1 MKNFIF
7 TVDVESFTFETNN
20 YDDKVIYRLENDA
33 MPKLLSL
40 LHKFEITATFFYTAS
55 YLKISKDSFYEVLNQ
70 GHEIA
75 SHGWDHSECYDK
87 MSLKEQVD
95 FLKKSKDA
103 VEELAN
109 NKIYSFRAPFL
120 RINSDTIK
128 ALEITGFKIDSSV
141 ASKRCDFMFTTGA
154 LQKLALL
161 TAPSGSYIPSRDN
174 PYKKGNSNI
183 LEVPVSSYIWSLT
196 GTHLRISEY
205 PTKLLVMYLINQKKI
220 NPQVFLL
227 HPSELLA
234 FTKKKT
240 FRRGNIFQDNIRHW
254 IKMKDL
260 GDEAI
265 TKIESF
271 IEAIKN
277 DVKFNSIY
285 NYYELQKSE

>member
-7 TVDVESFTFETNN
+7 TIDVESFSFETYN

-40 LHKFEITATFFYTAS
+40 FHKFDITATFFYTAS
-55 YLKISKDSFYEVLNQ
+55 YLKISKDSFYEVIKQ

-75 SHGWDHSECYDK
+75 SHGWDHTECYDK
-87 MSLKEQVD
+87 MSLNEQVN
-95 FLKKSKDA
+95 FLKKSKDT
-103 VEELAN
+103 VEDLAN
-109 NKIYSFRAPFL
+109 KKIYSFRAPFL

-141 ASKRCDFMFTTGA
+141 ASKRFDFMFTTGA
-154 LQKLALL
+154 LQKLGLL

-174 PYKKGNSNI
+174 PYKNGNSNV

-205 PTKLLVMYLINQKKI
+205 PTKLLAMYLINQKKI

-227 HPSELLA
+227 HPNELLA

-240 FRRGNIFQDNIRHW
+240 FRKGNIFQDNIRHW

-265 TKIESF
+265 TKLESF
-271 IEAIKN
+271 IEGIRN
-277 DVKFNSIY
+277 DVKFNSLY

>member
-7 TVDVESFTFETNN
+7 TIDVESFSFETNN

-55 YLKISKDSFYEVLNQ
+55 YLKISKDSFYEVIKQ

-87 MSLKEQVD
+87 MSLKEQVNI
-95 FLKKSKDA
+95 LKKSKDA

-109 NKIYSFRAPFL
+109 YKIHSFRAPFL

-154 LQKLALL
+154 LRKLSLL

-183 LEVPVSSYIWSLT
+183 LEIPVSAYIWSLT
-196 GTHLRISEY
+196 GTHLRMSQY
-205 PTKLLVMYLINQKKI
+205 PTKLLARYLINQKKT

-227 HPSELLA
+227 HPSEILA

-240 FRRGNIFQDNIRHW
+240 FRRGNFFQDNIRHW

-260 GDEAI
+260 GDVAV

-271 IEAIKN
+271 TEGIKN
-277 DVKFNSIY
+277 EVKFNTLY
-285 NYYELQKSE
+285 NYFETEKSE

>member
-7 TVDVESFTFETNN
+7 TIDVESFSFETNN

-40 LHKFEITATFFYTAS
+40 FRKFEITATFFYTAS
-55 YLKISKDSFYEVLNQ
+55 YLKISKDSFYEVINQ

-75 SHGWDHSECYDK
+75 SHGWDHTELYDK
-87 MSLKEQVD
+87 MSLNEQVNI
-95 FLKKSKDA
+95 LKKSKDV

-109 NKIYSFRAPFL
+109 MKVYSFRAPFL
-120 RINSDTIK
+120 RINSETIK

-141 ASKRCDFMFTTGA
+141 ASKRSDLMFTTGA

-161 TAPSGSYIPSRDN
+161 TAPSGSYTPSRDN

-205 PTKLLVMYLINQKKI
+205 PTKLLAMYLINQTKI

-227 HPSELLA
+227 HPNELLA

-265 TKIESF
+265 NKIESF
-271 IEAIKN
+271 VEGIKN
-277 DVKFNSIY
+277 DVKFNSLY